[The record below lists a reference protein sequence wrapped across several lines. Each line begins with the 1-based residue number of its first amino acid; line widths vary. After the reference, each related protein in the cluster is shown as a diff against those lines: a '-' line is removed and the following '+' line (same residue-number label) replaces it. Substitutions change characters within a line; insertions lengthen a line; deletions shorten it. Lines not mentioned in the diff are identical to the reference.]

1 MEKREALIRT
11 YKLRVKIWQDLEKWD
26 RILGDDVNEAIGS
39 YDEEI
44 DNIIREIY
52 GIDFEDCGWYDYIS
66 DVIYYLATGSEID
79 NRGPQSVE
87 ELVDEILNVSL

>member
-26 RILGDDVNEAIGS
+26 RI
-39 YDEEI
+39 
-44 DNIIREIY
+44 IREIY
-52 GIDFEDCGWYDYIS
+52 GGWYDYIS